1 MEIRREGDTVYIEIE
16 GDISFNNAQDI
27 REAIS
32 RSIRETDKTAVVNLS
47 KVDFMD
53 SSGLSI
59 FITLLKK
66 IKSQGGNLILE
77 YPQLGVQRFLEMTRL
92 DELMEIRKAE
102 EIRTGSW
109 SEAIK
114 KFNKKAKNK

>member
-27 REAIS
+27 REDIS
-32 RSIRETDKTAVVNLS
+32 RNIRETDKTAIVNLS

-66 IKSQGGNLILE
+66 IKGQGGNLILE